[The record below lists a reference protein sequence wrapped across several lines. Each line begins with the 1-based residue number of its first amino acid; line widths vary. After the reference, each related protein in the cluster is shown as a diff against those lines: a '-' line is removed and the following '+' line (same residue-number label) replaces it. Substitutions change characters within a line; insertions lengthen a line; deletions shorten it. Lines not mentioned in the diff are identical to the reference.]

1 MDDTRNKPG
10 AFSWNELL
18 TNDPAAAVKFYS
30 ALFGWTTQ
38 EMPMGDFNYTMLKA
52 GGEDVGGLMP
62 IPPMSQGMPPCW
74 GAYVTVSDVDATA
87 EKAGTLGGKILV
99 PPQDIPTVGRFTVIQ
114 DPQGAVISAITYF
127 PKS

>member
-10 AFSWNELL
+10 AFNWNELL
-18 TNDPAAAVKFYS
+18 TTDPAAAVKFYS
-30 ALFGWTTQ
+30 ALFGWTAQ
-38 EMPMGDFNYTMLKA
+38 EMPMDGFNYTLLKA
-52 GGEDVGGLMP
+52 DGKDVGGLMP
-62 IPPMSQGMPPCW
+62 IPPMSEGMPPHW

-87 EKAGTLGGKILV
+87 GNVEALGGKILV

-127 PKS
+127 PRD